1 MKRPGPFIGPGRL
14 TPKHSA
20 MNDHDRCCDE
30 ALAAARDV
38 RRDWPFLIASSLA
51 LAVLIALV
59 LVDGQP
65 AAATLLI
72 FGFALG
78 AVFLKTEFSFT
89 ASWRRLIVRGQ
100 ADGLLGG
107 LLLIAIAAGV
117 IVPAA
122 ALLPGYGGAIAPI
135 GPSLIVGAFVFG
147 IGMQLANGCGSG
159 TLYTVGG
166 GSGRMILTVAF
177 FIAGSVIGS
186 LHLPA
191 FLALGGVDPILAANY
206 LGPWGGLAATW
217 LSLAAATAIGI
228 FLAKRRGV
236 SYMPSPKIAFGAI
249 LIGLL
254 SIAVFFAGHHPW
266 SVTFGFTVWGAKIAT
281 LFGADF
287 SHAEFWQW
295 PGPKHA
301 LGDSILS
308 DTSSLTDLGMILGAM
323 AAAAFSAPFARNP
336 WPPLR
341 SLLAA
346 VIGGLLMGWGARLGF
361 GCNIGAFIGGV
372 ASGSLHGWVWFL
384 AALPG
389 CVIGIKLRPLFGL
402 SRE

>member
-1 MKRPGPFIGPGRL
+1 MSV
-14 TPKHSA
+14 SA
-20 MNDHDRCCDE
+20 IQSASAE
-30 ALAAARDV
+30 ARES
-38 RRDWPFLIASSLA
+38 RRDWPFAIASVLA

-59 LVDGQP
+59 MVDGQP
-65 AAATLLI
+65 AAAALLI

-78 AVFLKTEFSFT
+78 AVFLKAEFSFT
-89 ASWRRLIVRGQ
+89 ASWRRRIVRGQ
-100 ADGLLGG
+100 ADGFLGG
-107 LLLIAIAAGV
+107 LLLIAIAAAV
-117 IVPAA
+117 IVPVA
-122 ALLPGYGGAIAPI
+122 ALEPGFGGAIAPL
-135 GPSLIVGAFVFG
+135 GPSLVVGAFVFG

-166 GSGRMILTVAF
+166 GSGRMLLTLAF

-191 FLALGGVDPILAANY
+191 FLALGGIDPILAANY
-206 LGPWGGLAATW
+206 FGPWGGLAATW
-217 LSLAAATAIGI
+217 ASLAIAAAAAVL
-228 FLAKRRGV
+228 LAKRRGA
-236 SYMPSPKIAFGAI
+236 SFTPLPKIVFGAI
-249 LIGLL
+249 LIGVL
-254 SIAVFFAGHHPW
+254 SIAVFIAGHHPW
-266 SVTFGFTVWGAKIAT
+266 SVTFGFTVWGAKTAT

-323 AAAAFSAPFARNP
+323 AAAAASAPFARHP
-336 WPPLR
+336 WPPLK
-341 SLLAA
+341 SLAA
-346 VIGGLLMGWGARLGF
+346 AAIGGLLMGWGARLGF
-361 GCNIGAFIGGV
+361 GCNIGAFVGGI

-389 CVIGIKLRPLFGL
+389 CFIGIKLRPLFGL